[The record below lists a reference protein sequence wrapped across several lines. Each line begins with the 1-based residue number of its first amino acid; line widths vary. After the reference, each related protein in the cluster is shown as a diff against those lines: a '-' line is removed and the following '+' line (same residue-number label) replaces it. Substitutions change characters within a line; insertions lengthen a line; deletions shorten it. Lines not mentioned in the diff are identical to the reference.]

1 MLLGIE
7 LITETTLSL
16 IPGHI
21 FRLEL
26 YNDDVLL
33 PLSVGTD
40 TYNYNGNILPH
51 KKVAATGRRATYEL
65 GTGLKMLEAEDT
77 KPVPVLEKELS
88 DLKLRIKNNKVLDQ
102 AEIKT
107 YFSLRIHNSNETK
120 DILLARPDVHVYWDG
135 RGDFSIPLNGL
146 L

>member
-7 LITETTLSL
+7 LVTESSL
-16 IPGHI
+16 TIIPGHI

-40 TYNYNGNILPH
+40 MYNYNSNILPH
-51 KKVAATGRRATYEL
+51 KKVAATGRRASYEM
-65 GTGLKMLEAEDT
+65 GTGLQGLEAEDT
-77 KPVPVLEKELS
+77 KPIPVLEKELS
-88 DLKLRIKNNKVLDQ
+88 DLKLRIKNNKILDQ
-102 AEIKT
+102 AEIKAF
-107 YFSLRIHNSNETK
+107 FSLRIHNSNQIT
-120 DILLARPDVHVYWDG
+120 DILLGRPDVPVYWDG
-135 RGDFSIPLNGL
+135 RGDFSIPLAGL